1 DARAKAAGI
10 PLHVTLLFPFGLGES
25 GLDELFARWSPLRF
39 SLTRVETFPEVAV
52 WLAAEPVDELHER
65 ILELYARYPQY
76 PPYGGGFPDP
86 IPHATV
92 GQPADVAD
100 AVREAAEPLLPVEF
114 EVRAAT
120 LDVTLERCTRHGR
133 TPPCVDRVLE
143 AGVARVV
150 AGSLD
155 PNPKAGGGVER
166 LRAGGVEVELV
177 DSFEAR
183 RQNEAWR
190 TWAALR
196 RPFVT

>member
-1 DARAKAAGI
+1 VSLRSALVLVLPEPRLEELRARFDARAKAAGI

-52 WLAAEPVDELHER
+52 WLGAEPVDELRER

-120 LDVTLERCTRHGR
+120 LMEEVA
-133 TPPCVDRVLE
+133 PDRW
-143 AGVARVV
+143 
-150 AGSLD
+150 
-155 PNPKAGGGVER
+155 
-166 LRAGGVEVELV
+166 RAGP
-177 DSFEAR
+177 SFPFEG
-183 RQNEAWR
+183 
-190 TWAALR
+190 AA
-196 RPFVT
+196 